1 MPTPSFHSAVWDFS
15 WEWTSRVEYGVLF
28 HFIHCL
34 PEPLGLIIPVTFI
47 LNLFS
52 SCTMSIDLQSTVTP
66 LELGLATLFAMLP
79 SASQVSVYSSTQSV
93 VFDHG
98 DYGHGGFG
106 SGVFQNLVP
115 FSSTFCANL
124 NTYWRF
130 AKPLQ
135 CKAMNTFHAAADK

>member
-1 MPTPSFHSAVWDFS
+1 M
-15 WEWTSRVEYGVLF
+15 EYDVLF

-34 PEPLGLIIPVTFI
+34 PKPLGLIIPVTFI

-79 SASQVSVYSSTQSV
+79 SQSV

-106 SGVFQNLVP
+106 SGVFQNLVL

-124 NTYWRF
+124 NTY
-130 AKPLQ
+130 
-135 CKAMNTFHAAADK
+135 